1 MIRSMTGF
9 GSVTLETDGLRASVT
24 ARSLN
29 HRFLDVTVHL
39 PRRLQSLEV
48 EIKESVGRV
57 VRRGRVEVSVQATL
71 SDVPAEEVVPSRPL
85 VASLIRAL
93 RELQDEF
100 DLEGGIAVSDLLR
113 VPGALERAEL
123 ATELPPETRTALL
136 DLVARALEGLDEMRR
151 AEGQR
156 LTAELERALDAIE
169 ASSGGIAVRAE
180 ETREPRQVALLERVQ
195 GLVSEIGFDD
205 GRVYQEVVRAVERHD
220 VAEEVQR
227 LRSHATMARELLV
240 GQEGPAG
247 KRLDFLAQELIRE
260 ANTVGSKVADAAQVQ
275 AVVGLKAEIERLRE
289 QVQNVE

>member
-1 MIRSMTGF
+1 MTGF
-9 GSVTLETDGLRASVT
+9 GSAMIETNDLRAAVN

-39 PRRLQSLEV
+39 PRRLQSLEG
-48 EIKESVGRV
+48 EIKASVSRI

-71 SDVPAEEVVPSRPL
+71 PSVPTEEVVPARPL
-85 VASLIRAL
+85 VASMVRAL

-113 VPGALERAEL
+113 IPGALERAEL
-123 ATELPPETRTALL
+123 SANPPPQTRTALL
-136 DLVARALEGLDEMRR
+136 DLVTRALEGLDEMRQ

-169 ASSGGIAVRAE
+169 ASSGRIEERAE
-180 ETREPRQVALLERVQ
+180 ETREPRQSALLERVQ
-195 GLVSEIGFDD
+195 ALVSEIGLED
-205 GRVYQEVVRAVERHD
+205 GRLYQEVVRAVERHD

-227 LRSHATMARELLV
+227 LRSHATMARELLA
-240 GQEGPAG
+240 GGDGPAG
-247 KRLDFLAQELIRE
+247 KQLDFLAQELIRE
-260 ANTVGSKVADAAQVQ
+260 ANTVGSKVADADQVQ